1 MGLIKDIKATQVLKK
16 IYGEQAKSQLDRYAR
31 IEEKF
36 QALFGNGEVLFFST
50 SGRSEII
57 GNHTDHNHGSG
68 ARRIGRPKTIRH
80 RKFTQASSRCQ
91 RTVTAPSC
99 GPERIRP
106 AGSRESGKSS
116 DPKP

>member
-57 GNHTDHNHGSG
+57 GNHTDHNHGCVMAAG
-68 ARRIGRPKTIRH
+68 INLDAVAAVRKTEDI
-80 RKFTQASSRCQ
+80 
-91 RTVTAPSC
+91 
-99 GPERIRP
+99 E
-106 AGSRESGKSS
+106 
-116 DPKP
+116 